1 MARKKSPTLTE
12 AELRVMEVLWGDAP
26 ATVAEVVESLSRKS
40 PVAYSTVLT
49 TMRIL
54 ERKGY
59 LTHKKEGRAF
69 LYSPLVN
76 RGEARSNVLR
86 YMLSKFFNNSPELL
100 MLNILKEEKID
111 TRELQRLKKR
121 IKESE

>member
-1 MARKKSPTLTE
+1 
-12 AELRVMEVLWGDAP
+12 MEVLWSRGS
-26 ATVAEVVESLSRKS
+26 ATVADVVEALSRKS

-59 LTHKKEGRAF
+59 VAHKKEGRAF
-69 LYSPLVN
+69 IYTPLIN
-76 RGEARSNVLR
+76 RGQARRSVLR
-86 YMLSKFFNNSPELL
+86 YMLKRFFNDSPELL

-111 TRELQRLKKR
+111 PKELQRLKKR
-121 IKESE
+121 IEESE

>member
-12 AELRVMEVLWGDAP
+12 GELRVMEVLWASSPASVADVVDA
-26 ATVAEVVESLSRKS
+26 LSRKS
-40 PVAYSTVLT
+40 QVAYSTILT

-59 LTHKKEGRAF
+59 VVHKKEGRAF
-69 LYSPLVN
+69 LYSPLVD
-76 RGEARSNVLR
+76 RSEARSNVLR
-86 YMLSKFFNNSPELL
+86 YMLSKFFNDSPELL

-111 TRELQRLKKR
+111 PRELQRLKKR